1 MRGSKA
7 GQYAVRTASWNMG
20 FLVLA
25 YLLTDLVAQAQ
36 QTSPRPVQRESTSV
50 KQGGTL
56 LDQLLERAREAEG
69 AGRMAEAEQLYL
81 SALEEA
87 EKLGDSSP
95 RLADVLDA
103 VANVYYRKGDLEKA
117 IGFSQRA
124 LAIDEAA
131 PESDPVRVRRVR
143 VGRDLTRLAML
154 YQQQNPAEG
163 EKYTQRV
170 LELVANSPELDNA
183 WRAAFVRDAAEFYRQ
198 EGRNVEAETLL
209 KRSLQI
215 DPARQNEIRGEL
227 ASLYAGEGKPEE
239 AEEILRDAIEA
250 GQAPNVKSASHDHSR
265 VPVDLMHLA
274 KQYNDEG
281 KLQES
286 EENYNRAIALL
297 EQDSEAIIP
306 LTHAVEELGD
316 VYHSEHRDSEAEN
329 LFLRAVNLWEQSAVS
344 LHPDI
349 VRRLGFPSG
358 LQSLYRDQG
367 RLSEMEPI
375 FQLELA
381 TLERVMG
388 PEDNGIVPGLMQL
401 VYLYQEERKN
411 AQAVP
416 LYQRAIE
423 ISEKNM
429 TADDPGLISFLTN
442 YAILLDEVG
451 QKTEAAR
458 VRARVDRARAPSP
471 SQTPQNQKN

>member
-7 GQYAVRTASWNMG
+7 GQYAARTASWKMG

-25 YLLTDLVAQAQ
+25 YLITDLVVQAQ
-36 QTSPRPVQRESTSV
+36 QTSPRPVQSESTSV

-56 LDQLLERAREAEG
+56 LDQLLARALKAEG

-95 RLADVLDA
+95 RLADVLDT
-103 VANVYYRKGDLEKA
+103 VANVYYRESDLEKA
-117 IGFSQRA
+117 IGFSERA

-131 PESDPVRVRRVR
+131 PRSDPRRV
-143 VGRDLTRLAML
+143 GADLNRLAML
-154 YQQQNPAEG
+154 YQRQNPTEA

-170 LELVANSPELDNA
+170 LELVAKSPELGNA
-183 WRAAFVRDAAEFYRQ
+183 QRAVFVRNAAEFYRQ
-198 EGRNVEAETLL
+198 QGRNVEAETLL
-209 KRSLQI
+209 MGALQI
-215 DPARQNEIRGEL
+215 DENSPRQDEIRAEL
-227 ASLYAGEGKPEE
+227 ASLYADEGKPED
-239 AEEILRDAIEA
+239 AEKILLDAIKTR
-250 GQAPNVKSASHDHSR
+250 QAANGKGTGHDRS
-265 VPVDLMHLA
+265 VPVDLMRLA
-274 KQYNDEG
+274 KQYKDEG

-286 EENYNRAIALL
+286 EESYNRAIALL
-297 EQDSEAIIP
+297 EPDPKAVIP
-306 LTHAVEELGD
+306 LTHAVDELGD
-316 VYHSEHRDSEAEN
+316 VYHSQHRDTEAEN
-329 LFLRAVNLWEQSAVS
+329 QFVRAVNLWEQSAVS

-349 VRRLGFPSG
+349 VRRLSFPSG

-375 FQLELA
+375 FQRELA

-388 PEDNGIVPGLMQL
+388 PEDVGVVPGLMQL

-423 ISEKNM
+423 ISEKNLA
-429 TADDPGLISFLTN
+429 ADDPKLMSFLNN

-451 QKTEAAR
+451 QKAEAAR

-471 SQTPQNQKN
+471 P